1 MQWYI
6 YLVTIAATTFLA
18 RFAAGLLSGPI
29 KTAFYLRRESLARV
43 ASFRNMSLPRPR
55 ELAITSQEIRDYDR
69 AIQNLRNA
77 QHIFADLG
85 ARFLAFSESE
95 PTISNLMMMFGLDTE
110 RAGEEL
116 IGLSQVYA
124 TTRIDTSEGRYEI
137 EEALRSTN
145 IALRVSRC
153 HSGDELTRIRL
164 EPIYLRDAAP
174 LYRRRNKQ
182 AVGKPHDASAGLRH
196 AHGHRHV
203 RQPASRRVVT
213 S

>member
-6 YLVTIAATTFLA
+6 YLITIAATTFLA
-18 RFAAGLLSGPI
+18 RLAAGLLSGPI
-29 KTAFYLRRESLARV
+29 RTAFYLRRESLAWI

-77 QHIFADLG
+77 QYIFADLG
-85 ARFLAFSESE
+85 ARFLAFGESE
-95 PTISNLMMMFGLDTE
+95 PTIGNLMMMFGLDMN

-116 IGLSQVYA
+116 ISLSQAYA
-124 TTRIDTSEGRYEI
+124 ATRTDTSEGRHEI
-137 EEALRSTN
+137 EEALRSAN
-145 IALRVSRC
+145 IALKVYRH
-153 HSGDELTRIRL
+153 HSNDELTKIRL
-164 EPIYLRDAAP
+164 EPIVLRDVAS
-174 LYRRRNKQ
+174 LRRRRNKQ
-182 AVGKPHDASAGLRH
+182 AGKPHGASPGLRH